1 MCGVV
6 LFPMASC
13 VRTEL
18 VCAPA
23 PARDR
28 SADIIALVG
37 PPRLVPDSVAPTD
50 RIVGRVLG
58 QFQRRPIRGAL
69 LELDSIGTRTT
80 TDSAGNFILAM
91 PPLDHAVRHIRAIG
105 YLMRRDSLRL
115 ASLAGHRLEVVLP
128 DAYAFGDTKACRAF
142 DSVAGGPSG
151 LDRVPLGILTYARA
165 VKGFSEAARG
175 RILVDALATQPK
187 RRGVHLLHLITQPML
202 HMVIVRHSPESCDRN

>member
-128 DAYAFGDTKACRAF
+128 DAYAFGDIKGMPCIRQRRRWPFWTRPSTARHPNIRQSRQGLF
-142 DSVAGGPSG
+142 GGSP
-151 LDRVPLGILTYARA
+151 RP
-165 VKGFSEAARG
+165 
-175 RILVDALATQPK
+175 
-187 RRGVHLLHLITQPML
+187 
-202 HMVIVRHSPESCDRN
+202 HSS